1 MNRLFRSLALPAV
14 EIDADADRAKHDS
27 VTLRESRGSWR
38 AGVRRRFI
46 SSRRLSS
53 WLLSDW
59 RHKRRHMGLPDLPL
73 EPVRSGLF
81 YSLRL
86 GGVWV
91 AADWWLRYFE
101 LGESVT
107 ALRLEHLA
115 EDLNRHLLPLL
126 PAATA
131 PLLQAALPREN
142 ARPLPST
149 SDGDPAESVLFSA
162 EDLARQR
169 CANPLWAA
177 WEQRVYGGRQRSA
190 TPLRH
195 PGP

>member
-1 MNRLFRSLALPAV
+1 M
-14 EIDADADRAKHDS
+14 D
-27 VTLRESRGSWR
+27 
-38 AGVRRRFI
+38 
-46 SSRRLSS
+46 
-53 WLLSDW
+53 
-59 RHKRRHMGLPDLPL
+59 LPDLPL

-131 PLLQAALPREN
+131 PLLQDALPREN
-142 ARPLPST
+142 ARPPPSDAAT
-149 SDGDPAESVLFSA
+149 VIPPKLVRSVLKIWPGSA
-162 EDLARQR
+162 A
-169 CANPLWAA
+169 
-177 WEQRVYGGRQRSA
+177 
-190 TPLRH
+190 
-195 PGP
+195 